1 MSLRSSPAYRRLV
14 EPLVGSNPITV
25 QVLGLCSALAVTS
38 ALLPALIMS
47 GAVIFVVAFA
57 NVAVSLLRHVMPRS
71 VRLILEMTLIASA
84 VIVVDEVLKAFLP
97 EVSTILSVFVGLIIT
112 NCLVLARVE
121 SHALHNG
128 VWSSFLDGIGNG
140 LGYGWILVVIGAI
153 RELTGSGSLLGYPVL
168 PLRTAG
174 GWFEPNRLMLLTPSA
189 FFIMALLVW
198 LIRMRWAEQ
207 GQQAAAPGDAT
218 TIGSGER
225 P

>member
-1 MSLRSSPAYRRLV
+1 MNMRPPRRYQLLV

-57 NVAVSLLRHVMPRS
+57 NVAVSLLRRVMPHG

-84 VIVVDEVLKAFLP
+84 VIVVDEVLKAFAP
-97 EVSTILSVFVGLIIT
+97 EVSTVLSVFVGLIIT

-128 VWSSFLDGIGNG
+128 VWSSLLDGIGNG
-140 LGYGWILVVIGAI
+140 LGYGWILVVVAAI
-153 RELTGSGSLLGYPVL
+153 RELLGSGSLLGYPVL
-168 PLRTAG
+168 PLRAAG
-174 GWFEPNRLMLLTPSA
+174 GWFEPNRLVLLTPSA

-198 LIRMRWAEQ
+198 LIRTRWPEQ
-207 GQQAAAPGDAT
+207 REQTAPAAAERTGA
-218 TIGSGER
+218 GEH